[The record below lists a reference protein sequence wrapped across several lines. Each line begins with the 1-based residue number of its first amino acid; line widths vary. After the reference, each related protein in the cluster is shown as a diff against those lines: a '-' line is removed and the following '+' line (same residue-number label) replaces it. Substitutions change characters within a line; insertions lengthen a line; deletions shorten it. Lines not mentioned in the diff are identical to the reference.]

1 MPPVALDLDIA
12 ASELNLSSELS
23 SKQYSPLKKDMQY
36 GASDEKICGSLR
48 KTRSGLVRS
57 MKFLRLNK
65 FLLIPS
71 IFQER
76 EMSGRG
82 WAVEVV
88 GEGFPVNGD
97 LEEDSDGVV
106 DTFGDM
112 LVC

>member
-1 MPPVALDLDIA
+1 
-12 ASELNLSSELS
+12 
-23 SKQYSPLKKDMQY
+23 
-36 GASDEKICGSLR
+36 
-48 KTRSGLVRS
+48 
-57 MKFLRLNK
+57 
-65 FLLIPS
+65 
-71 IFQER
+71 
-76 EMSGRG
+76 MSGRG